1 MKINPVTQVVWYVC
15 VYSSFLFTR
24 VEHLYHNQKPEM
36 VEKLCAKE
44 KRASFLRA
52 LAKWKSPE
60 GLSLG
65 QSFYERA
72 NERTTGHVPKACLE
86 THRHTP
92 RKWDKHAGFCPIPL
106 SIISI
111 MEGVVLGLCMVD

>member
-72 NERTTGHVPKACLE
+72 NERTNYVPRPKSLSRN
-86 THRHTP
+86 THTQEM
-92 RKWDKHAGFCPIPL
+92 G
-106 SIISI
+106 
-111 MEGVVLGLCMVD
+111 